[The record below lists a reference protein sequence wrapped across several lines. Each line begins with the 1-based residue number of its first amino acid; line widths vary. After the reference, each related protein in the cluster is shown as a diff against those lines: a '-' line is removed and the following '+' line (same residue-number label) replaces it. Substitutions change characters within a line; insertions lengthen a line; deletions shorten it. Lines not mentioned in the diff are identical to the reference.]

1 MKKKIC
7 AILVAC
13 YLIAGCSSGGG
24 TSGAGGSV
32 VTAGEFLLA
41 AAVFMNGSS
50 SIDSVQGECDD
61 GEVVLEDFATRTGT
75 FRITIT
81 NINDVVS
88 SASGLF
94 PSGIILESYNVQF
107 VPSSPGAPGLAQR
120 SYPNNSNTIDGSS
133 SISVVV
139 IVDAATVIPE
149 YQAKNPSGT
158 IHTYAVNVT
167 MHGRTLSG
175 DRFAISASMLIEF
188 GDFGECVAEPEE
200 EEEEE

>member
-41 AAVFMNGSS
+41 AAVVMNGSN
-50 SIDSVQGECDD
+50 SIDSGQGVCSE
-61 GEVVLEDFATRTGT
+61 GGITRTGT

-88 SASGLF
+88 STSALF
-94 PSGIILESYNVQF
+94 PTGIILESYNVQF
-107 VPSSPGAPGLAQR
+107 VPQSPGAPGLAQR
-120 SYPNNSNTIDGSS
+120 SYPNNSNTINGSS
-133 SISVVV
+133 SNSTVV
-139 IVDAATVIPE
+139 IVDAGTVIPE

-175 DRFAISASMLIEF
+175 DRFAISASLIIEF
-188 GDFGECVAEPEE
+188 GDFSTCEEPEPEE
-200 EEEEE
+200 EEPA